1 MIFFLFNETGF
12 FYFVNYNIESLC
24 RMVQETSFSLQ
35 KSGTREEKVQ
45 YRIEPL
51 GSNCSEV
58 RDPGIDYQYMLA
70 VQNTN
75 KASCASWWIIYY
87 HTGGIS
93 KNKNTSYSS
102 LHSIANLNGEERSFK
117 NHIID
122 KTINSEIIYI

>member
-1 MIFFLFNETGF
+1 
-12 FYFVNYNIESLC
+12 
-24 RMVQETSFSLQ
+24 MVQETSFSLQ

-75 KASCASWWIIYY
+75 KASCAS
-87 HTGGIS
+87 
-93 KNKNTSYSS
+93 
-102 LHSIANLNGEERSFK
+102 
-117 NHIID
+117 
-122 KTINSEIIYI
+122 